1 MGNQQQVVVFA
12 YQGVAVR
19 NGHLAVPPYPGDDEL
34 QMTQHC
40 DVVHAL
46 VENGR
51 VADVELRHEGVDGLV
66 LRGHQG
72 LAPVY
77 ALEYYQ
83 AEQYAEHAERVA
95 DRAGC
100 SHVIGAGNPVGMGIQ
115 EGLLGG
121 AECRGVGGGSAE
133 ETHCVGQ
140 THVLEG
146 HKGER
151 RSRGRDK
158 AYYSQDVE
166 SDSSLP
172 QRGEKSR
179 PHLYAEGI
187 YEEYESEILGKG
199 HHLRVQPESGPVG
212 NVAEKYA
219 GEEDQGHAQADAFDF
234 YLPQREAQGADQG
247 EIYYRLQDAGLCKQ
261 FAEPVHINI
270 G

>member
-1 MGNQQQVVVFA
+1 MGV
-12 YQGVAVR
+12 
-19 NGHLAVPPYPGDDEL
+19 
-34 QMTQHC
+34 
-40 DVVHAL
+40 
-46 VENGR
+46 
-51 VADVELRHEGVDGLV
+51 
-66 LRGHQG
+66 
-72 LAPVY
+72 
-77 ALEYYQ
+77 
-83 AEQYAEHAERVA
+83 
-95 DRAGC
+95 
-100 SHVIGAGNPVGMGIQ
+100 Q

-140 THVLEG
+140 THALEG

-199 HHLRVQPESGPVG
+199 HHLRVQPEPGPVG
-212 NVAEKYA
+212 NVPEKYA